1 MSLTPESI
9 KKPSVLNQ
17 SIQILFERL
26 PNRITEYLRESK
38 IEFDNLSSPKSILIN
53 FVAPMEQ
60 KIEDIKVE
68 V

>member
-38 IEFDNLSSPKSILIN
+38 IEFDNLSISPKSILIN
-53 FVAPMEQ
+53 L
-60 KIEDIKVE
+60 
-68 V
+68 